1 MGSLRN
7 DVAMTHTT
15 FLLNTMRPHRK
26 RIIVALAAMSVV
38 TMVGIVPPL
47 ILAFVVDSVMGE
59 GRYDLLP
66 PLMLIMFAL
75 PVIGG
80 MARSV
85 SDFLVTLIGQRLALD
100 VRLSLYNAVHKLSC
114 RYMHNT
120 TTGALMERLRGD
132 VQQVQNLMTQQV
144 LNLAVQL
151 VCALFAVGIIF
162 FLSWKLAVLILAAV
176 ALYVINYKW
185 FVRRI
190 RTVQRRYRRKM
201 DLLSGH
207 AQERLAGSMVVKA
220 FGNERIESRR
230 FARANFLAERVFHR
244 FRMYNVGY
252 GITSAVIAWT
262 TYLLVL
268 LCGTYFAIH
277 GDMTYGAVM
286 AVTAYTWWLLN
297 PAIQLAEL
305 SNQIQQV
312 KVALDRIFELMRAE
326 RDAVDE
332 PGVRLP
338 ALRGEVTFEN
348 LCFQYEKD
356 KLVLRHVNM
365 HILPGQTVAL
375 VGHTGCGKSTI
386 INLLYKFYEPQAG
399 HLTIDD
405 HEISTLDTRWLRSR
419 LALVPQDPIVFDT
432 TIAANVA
439 YGRTHAT
446 DEQITKAL
454 RTVELADLIE
464 RHPLGIHAMLGER
477 GLKLSVGEKQ
487 RLCIARA
494 ILADPSILI
503 LDEATSSL
511 DMQAEALIQLALKRV
526 MKGRTCFVVA
536 HRLSTIVSSDLIV
549 VLDQGRIIE
558 MGNHNQLMR
567 RLDGHYRHLFVTQMA
582 NQPKVRAQTA

>member
-1 MGSLRN
+1 M
-7 DVAMTHTT
+7 AMTHTAFVLST
-15 FLLNTMRPHRK
+15 IRPHRK
-26 RIIVALAAMSVV
+26 RIAIALVAMCMV

-47 ILAFVVDSVMGE
+47 VIAFVIDKVIGQ
-59 GRYDLLP
+59 GRYDLLA

-75 PVIGG
+75 PVLGG

-85 SDFLVTLIGQRLALD
+85 SDYMVTLIGQRLALD

-144 LNLAVQL
+144 LNLTVQL
-151 VCALFAVGIIF
+151 VCAMFAVGIIF
-162 FLSWKLAVLILAAV
+162 VLSWKLALVILSAV
-176 ALYVINYKW
+176 GLYVANYKW

-230 FARANFLAERVFHR
+230 FARSNFLAERVYHR

-252 GITSAVIAWT
+252 GLTSGVIAWT
-262 TYLLVL
+262 TYLVVL
-268 LCGTYFAIH
+268 LGGTYFAIH
-277 GDMTYGAVM
+277 GEMTYGSVI

-326 RDAVDE
+326 RDAVAR
-332 PGVRLP
+332 PGRRLP
-338 ALRGEVTFEN
+338 ELRGEVTFEN
-348 LCFQYEKD
+348 LCFQYEQGKP
-356 KLVLRHVNM
+356 VLRHVNM
-365 HILPGQTVAL
+365 HIEPGQSVAL

-399 HLTIDD
+399 HLNIDG
-405 HEISTLDTRWLRSR
+405 HEISDLDTRWLRSR

-432 TIAANVA
+432 SIAANVA

-446 DEQITKAL
+446 DEQIIKAL
-454 RTVELADLIE
+454 RTVELGDLLD
-464 RHPLGIHAMLGER
+464 RHPRGIHAMLGER
-477 GLKLSVGEKQ
+477 GLRLSVGERQ

-511 DMQAEALIQLALKRV
+511 DVQSEALIQLALKRV

-536 HRLSTIVSSDLIV
+536 HRLSTIVNADLIV

-582 NQPKVRAQTA
+582 NQPKVQAKTA